1 MEFKLV
7 QQIVKNIQDT
17 IANSAIG
24 SSRALMAHTFKTKTV
39 NFPKTQKINGIVTVS
54 NQKRVE
60 KELKT
65 GNIIQ
70 RSVLKWL
77 KGFKLPTS
85 MKVSNFPPLR
95 KQLPYP
101 TKMEVSNFPPPVKPI
116 KNIRVSNQPTKE
128 IKDLGKLIK
137 QVKTAIGGLKLDPT
151 IKVQAPKADK
161 VIVPPA
167 SVSIT
172 QQEIDYKKLAKLI
185 PVQKEIDYKKLSEAI
200 ASEIAGSIVSIGG
213 GGSGGG
219 KYAFRDSS
227 GEPSHGIVNDLHQQ
241 STVSEERWGLNNT
254 SKAGNITY
262 TGQEDVNG
270 NWIIRKITK
279 TGSNIAMSYATVI
292 NNPTVITYTDA
303 WDDRT
308 TMTYDLYKVAFNR
321 D

>member
-85 MKVSNFPPLR
+85 MEVSNFPPLI

-116 KNIRVSNQPTKE
+116 KNIRVANQPTKE
-128 IKDLGKLIK
+128 IEALGELLK
-137 QVKTAIGGLKLDPT
+137 QVKKAVKGIKLNPT
-151 IKVQAPKADK
+151 IKVQAPKAEK
-161 VIVPPA
+161 IIVPPA
-167 SVSIT
+167 SVSVT
-172 QQEIDYKKLAKLI
+172 QQKIDYKKLAKLI
-185 PVQKEIDYKKLSEAI
+185 PVAKEIDYNKLATTI
-200 ASEIAGSIVSIGG
+200 AKEIAQSVVTVGG
-213 GGSGGG
+213 GGGTRKEGLDDLTRSYNIADKDDDGTS
-219 KYAFRDSS
+219 KYFGFTGRTGDWYILKEDTTTNEYRYIKGSS
-227 GEPSHGIVNDLHQQ
+227 G
-241 STVSEERWGLNNT
+241 
-254 SKAGNITY
+254 
-262 TGQEDVNG
+262 
-270 NWIIRKITK
+270 
-279 TGSNIAMSYATVI
+279 YATNWTGRAALI
-292 NNPTVITYTDA
+292 
-303 WDDRT
+303 
-308 TMTYDLYKVAFNR
+308 YDYYHEVF
-321 D
+321 